1 MLAGVA
7 LVVLT
12 CRFAVKGGVPIVGTM
27 DTVTVVLGGAI
38 SEDNVTVPA
47 GAVTSETVIMALA
60 DPPWVMVAELGETD
74 MEKSNWAWATLGS
87 SVSMMITRS
96 ARTVLDARLLNEGFS
111 NKPGAS

>member
-1 MLAGVA
+1 M
-7 LVVLT
+7 VLT
-12 CRFAVKGGVPIVGTM
+12 CMLAVNVGVPLVGVIS
-27 DTVTVVLGGAI
+27 TVTAVVGGAI

-47 GAVTSETVIMALA
+47 GIARSETVIMALA

-87 SVSMMITRS
+87 SVSRMRKRRS
-96 ARTVLDARLLNEGFS
+96 ARKVLDTRLLSEGFS